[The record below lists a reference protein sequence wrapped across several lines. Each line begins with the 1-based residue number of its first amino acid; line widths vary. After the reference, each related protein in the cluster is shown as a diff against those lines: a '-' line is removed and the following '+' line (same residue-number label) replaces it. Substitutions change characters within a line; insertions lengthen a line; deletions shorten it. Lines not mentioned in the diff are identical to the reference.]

1 MPWAQVHWRS
11 EVLEKQTTM
20 QVLLP
25 SVGRPPFPTF
35 YLLHGLS
42 DDSTIWLRRSR
53 IEVYARER
61 PLVVV
66 MPDGYRGFY
75 TDNEEGPAYGRHFA
89 EEIPAFVERNFPVRP
104 ARGAR
109 AIGGLSMG
117 GYGAL
122 RVALGRA
129 DRFCS
134 VNSHSGAVARFNLDL
149 TVRRARTHRLL
160 KHQPPWFL
168 PEMRRVFGRRVR
180 GSRHDLVRLIQR
192 ARRRGWRLPRIL
204 LDCGTDDILLDANRR
219 FHRELEKMEVPH
231 VYREFP
237 GGHDWDYWD
246 LHVREALDFHA
257 RNLGIPSAD
266 GGEWAQEGA
275 TGAKGPRSACRDR
288 KRAGRL
294 TGPE

>member
-11 EVLEKQTTM
+11 EILAKQTTM

-25 SVGRPPFPTF
+25 AVGRPPYATL

-53 IEVYARER
+53 IEAYVREW
-61 PLVVV
+61 PLMVV

-75 TDNEEGPAYGRHFA
+75 TDNEQGPPYARHFG
-89 EEIPAFVERNFPVRP
+89 EEMLEFVERNFPARP

-122 RVALGRA
+122 RLALGYPEK
-129 DRFCS
+129 FCS
-134 VNSHSGAVARFNLDL
+134 ANSHSGALMRFNLDL
-149 TVRRARTHRLL
+149 SPREARRDPIFR
-160 KHQPPWFL
+160 KHPPEFFL
-168 PEMRRVFGRRVR
+168 EMRRVFGRRPMDT
-180 GSRHDLVRLIQR
+180 GHNLLLLIRR
-192 ARRRGWRLPRIL
+192 ARRRHRRLPRMLI
-204 LDCGTDDILLDANRR
+204 DCGTEDSLLEHNRR
-219 FHRELEKMEVPH
+219 FHEDLQALKVPH
-231 VYREFP
+231 TYREFP

-257 RNLGIPSAD
+257 RNLRLPS
-266 GGEWAQEGA
+266 
-275 TGAKGPRSACRDR
+275 T
-288 KRAGRL
+288 
-294 TGPE
+294 